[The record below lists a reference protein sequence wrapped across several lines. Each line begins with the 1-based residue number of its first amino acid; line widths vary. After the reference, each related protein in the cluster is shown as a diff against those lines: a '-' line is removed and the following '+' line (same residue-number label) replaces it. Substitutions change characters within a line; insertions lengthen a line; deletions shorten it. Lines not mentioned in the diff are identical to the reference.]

1 MRSPRPSL
9 PATHILT
16 LRPDNQYD
24 FESGTSVA
32 AAEMT
37 GIIALLTSSTDSHL
51 TTSAIVSL
59 LKETSDTPSSASTT
73 LSSINVNAALAKLG
87 VEQHRGRMA
96 SHAAH

>member
-1 MRSPRPSL
+1 
-9 PATHILT
+9 
-16 LRPDNQYD
+16 
-24 FESGTSVA
+24 
-32 AAEMT
+32 MT
-37 GIIALLTSSTDSHL
+37 GVIALLTSSTDSHL